1 MKTQMLSIILI
12 TAVAALMST
21 LSAAGDSPALDQSSK
36 FYGNYINKYISRCQI
51 KAAILKSLKFKNIQ
65 KIVSLAQQKAA
76 FFSENKNQLI
86 NEMIAKNI
94 GKKNY
99 KIELYLNKRFNE
111 TTQEDNI
118 AQSQA
123 VAMLGR

>member
-1 MKTQMLSIILI
+1 MKAQMLSIILI

-21 LSAAGDSPALDQSSK
+21 LSATGDSPALDQSSK

-51 KAAILKSLKFKNIQ
+51 KVALLKDLKFKNIQ

-76 FFSENKNQLI
+76 FLSENKNQLV

-94 GKKNY
+94 GKKHY

-111 TTQEDNI
+111 TNHGDNI
-118 AQSQA
+118 VQSQA
-123 VAMLGR
+123 VATLGR